1 MAYKMTQADRD
12 AGLTEED
19 VALGMRGRV
28 IKGDSDAAM
37 RARMKAEK
45 YDSPSIVDQYRDFKK
60 NPPAKAFPV
69 ADRRKLEEVEPEIV
83 PLETPRRTSNSRI
96 SDMVNRLGSG
106 RVGTTP
112 SSFTDY
118 VPGAKR
124 GGSVNKLAKK
134 KSSVS
139 SASKRGDGIAT
150 KGKTKGRMI

>member
-12 AGLTEED
+12 AGLTEKD

-37 RARMKAEK
+37 RTRMAAEK
-45 YDSPSIVDQYRDFKK
+45 YESPSIVDQYRDFKK

-69 ADRRKLEEVEPEIV
+69 ADRRKLEETAPEIV
-83 PLETPRRTSNSRI
+83 PLETPRRTSNDEIGDLVR
-96 SDMVNRLGSG
+96 RLGSG

-112 SSFTDY
+112 SSFAE
-118 VPGAKR
+118 PIGAKR
-124 GGSVNKLAKK
+124 GGSVKK
-134 KSSVS
+134 MVKKAS